1 MFARD
6 IIVDS
11 YRMYAATQ
19 SIIVKANLF
28 GKLKTIFQMLSII
41 IIFFI
46 FKTSNLNSII
56 DYFLVQNL
64 FVFIATFVSVGSGL
78 FYWWSIKIKLNKK
91 LDIIDKV

>member
-6 IIVDS
+6 IVVDS

-28 GKLKTIFQMLSII
+28 GKFKTVLQMISII

-46 FKTSNLNSII
+46 FNTKKSHPII

-64 FVFIATFVSVGSGL
+64 FVFIATLVSIASGAY
-78 FYWWSIKIKLNKK
+78 YWLSIKRQLDKK